1 MKRVRSIS
9 KLPLL
14 LLLLSPLLC
23 RADLSTYRGFQFGTG
38 LDAAAKHSGMDIS
51 EVKTVQQHPA
61 LIEELAWHPERFSS
75 SSQDTDPVQQ
85 VLFSFYNG
93 ELFRMV
99 VDYDTEKTSGLT
111 SEDII
116 EAISTKHGAPTRPG
130 VTLILPAEFSEDT
143 VQVVARWENTDNL
156 FSLLQLP
163 SGSTFRLV
171 LISSECASG

>member
-1 MKRVRSIS
+1 
-9 KLPLL
+9 
-14 LLLLSPLLC
+14 
-23 RADLSTYRGFQFGTG
+23 
-38 LDAAAKHSGMDIS
+38 
-51 EVKTVQQHPA
+51 
-61 LIEELAWHPERFSS
+61 
-75 SSQDTDPVQQ
+75 
-85 VLFSFYNG
+85 
-93 ELFRMV
+93 MV

-171 LISSECASG
+171 LISKRLNALADNAVAEGIRLDAAEAPRLLMLKEQSAKADLNQDRVANKAHFRP